1 MVVGALQV
9 ELGESAKLTIH
20 FDGGLIKRA
29 CLTAHGSDADV
40 ASLRDADEH
49 PAAYRQRADGPAEPG
64 SATSGDEPIA
74 VGVVPVPDIALLAKR
89 HVPVLAVPWLLA
101 AGRPPSTTGRRACLV
116 DQPGAGEVLDDAL
129 GCRIDVTGNDRQP
142 MAFVEGLWRAD
153 AELRAKACSNASPAP
168 ARAAPR
174 RRRPP

>member
-1 MVVGALQV
+1 VVVGALQV

-49 PAAYRQRADGPAEPG
+49 PAAYRQRANGSAEPG
-64 SATSGDEPIA
+64 SATSGDEPIE

-89 HVPVLAVPWLLA
+89 HVPVLAVHGSLPPDDLPARLDGVRASSISQVRARYSTMRSVAGSTSLAMTVSRWLSLRVS
-101 AGRPPSTTGRRACLV
+101 GGLTPNF
-116 DQPGAGEVLDDAL
+116 AL
-129 GCRIDVTGNDRQP
+129 
-142 MAFVEGLWRAD
+142 
-153 AELRAKACSNASPAP
+153 KACSNASPAP